1 MQQLLSGQ
9 HLHALVGTNSASAP
23 SVDAGHSASRILC
36 TRASHLKHWQ
46 HPRAGEA
53 INPRNLSTVERLMGT
68 GRNYNKQLD
77 REDL

>member
-1 MQQLLSGQ
+1 MGA
-9 HLHALVGTNSASAP
+9 HTASAP
-23 SVDAGHSASRILC
+23 SVDTSHSASRILC
-36 TRASHLKHWQ
+36 THGFHLKHWQ
-46 HPRAGEA
+46 NPHPGEA